1 MFLNLFKPA
10 ATHPTIILR
19 GVAVLDGLRLRLPE
33 TMLPMQLVIGV
44 SPTGLNEQTKYAM
57 FTRGLDYFTNEP
69 RREGDDNVYF
79 FERWEGRP
87 E

>member
-1 MFLNLFKPA
+1 MSILSLFKPA
-10 ATHPTIILR
+10 AHPTIILR
-19 GVAVLDGLRLRLPE
+19 GNVAVLDGLRLRIPE
-33 TMLPMQLVIGV
+33 TVLPVQLIVGV
-44 SPTGLNEQTKYAM
+44 SNGETAKYAV

>member
-10 ATHPTIILR
+10 AKHPTIILR
-19 GVAVLDGLRLRLPE
+19 GNVAVLDGLRLAIPDPVLPV
-33 TMLPMQLVIGV
+33 QLIVVV
-44 SPTGLNEQTKYAM
+44 SDGQQDKYAV

>member
-1 MFLNLFKPA
+1 MSILSLFKPA
-10 ATHPTIILR
+10 VYPTIILR
-19 GVAVLDGLRLRLPE
+19 GNVQMLDGLRLKIPE
-33 TMLPMQLVIGV
+33 TVLPVQLIIGV
-44 SPTGLNEQTKYAM
+44 SNGEDSKYAV

>member
-1 MFLNLFKPA
+1 MSITSLFKPA
-10 ATHPTIILR
+10 AHLTIILR
-19 GVAVLDGLRLRLPE
+19 GNVAVLDGLRLKISE
-33 TMLPMQLVIGV
+33 TVLPMQLIVGF
-44 SPTGLNEQTKYAM
+44 SNGEDSKYAV